1 MTTPAHRS
9 FSGAEARSLLRR
21 ARTGAL
27 GTSNREPSGPYVSL
41 ANIATDGQGH
51 PVIFISRL
59 AWHTRNI
66 EANPEASIMVSEIP
80 AEGDALT
87 GPRVTV
93 MGRFERLAATEI
105 ASRYAHHHPASR
117 AYLDFPDFSFWRLK
131 AQKIHAVA
139 GFGRIETMEP
149 DEVFLPDSIAAA
161 IMANAEGAID
171 HMNKDH
177 ADAVELYA
185 VKLLGAEPGKWRV
198 TAIDPDGAH
207 LELEGKVLRLAFDKP
222 LGTVA
227 DLRQAFVAL
236 AQRARSPGDV
246 NTSNF

>member
-1 MTTPAHRS
+1 MTTPASRS
-9 FSGAEARSLLRR
+9 FTGTEVRLLLRR
-21 ARTGAL
+21 ARTAAL
-27 GTSNREPSGPYVSL
+27 GTSNRDPKGPYVSL

-66 EANPEASIMVSEIP
+66 EANPEASVMVSEIP
-80 AEGDALT
+80 PEGDALT

-93 MGRFERLAATEI
+93 MGRFEPLPKGDIAA
-105 ASRYAHHHPASR
+105 RYAHHHPAAR
-117 AYLDFPDFSFWRLK
+117 TYLDFPDFSFWRLK

-149 DEVFLPDSIAAA
+149 DEVFLPESTAAA
-161 IMANAEGAID
+161 VMDQAESAIA
-171 HMNKDH
+171 HMNEDH

-185 VKLLGAEPGKWRV
+185 RKLLGAEAGKWRI

-207 LELEGKVLRLAFDKP
+207 LAREDKVLRLAFERPAEKA
-222 LGTVA
+222 A
-227 DLRQAFVAL
+227 DLRQIFVAL
-236 AQRARSPGDV
+236 AQKAR
-246 NTSNF
+246 NL

>member
-1 MTTPAHRS
+1 MTTPASRS
-9 FSGAEARSLLRR
+9 FTGAEARQLLRR
-21 ARTGAL
+21 ARTAAL
-27 GTSNREPSGPYVSL
+27 GTGNLDPQGPYVSL
-41 ANIATDGQGH
+41 ANIATDAQGH

-66 EANPEASIMVSEIP
+66 EANPQGSLMVSEIP
-80 AEGDALT
+80 AAGDALT

-93 MGRFERLAATEI
+93 MGRFERLEAPEI
-105 ASRYAHHHPASR
+105 APRYARHHPEAR

-131 AQKIHAVA
+131 PEKIHAVA

-149 DEVFLPDSIAAA
+149 AEVFLPESVGAAV
-161 IMANAEGAID
+161 MASAEGAID
-171 HMNKDH
+171 HMNTDH

-185 VKLLGAEPGKWRV
+185 VKLLGAEPGNWRV

-207 LELEGKVLRLAFDKP
+207 LERAGKVLRLAFDTPAEKA
-222 LGTVA
+222 A

-236 AQRARSPGDV
+236 AQKARNS
-246 NTSNF
+246 